1 MSAHVLLEARR
12 ASTQDIPLEQRLAF
26 WEDYNAS
33 ILVGLKCSSYSQ
45 AGFAATQDNLRLER
59 LQVARIGGNEHIV
72 ERDRS
77 MISTVPKESI
87 FVSLVLDSQSFF
99 YQDNGCNLLQP
110 EELVIYRTD
119 KPYLFGFSGPMRQFI
134 FDIPQDDFAERCLRD
149 LKGPLKI
156 GAESPVQRLLVR
168 TLGERTQGFF
178 NTPRND
184 SAARFQEEAYDLL
197 ASIISDHDGQ
207 HRASALS
214 AAYLLAAKRYIQE
227 HLDDPALSCEQV
239 ACATGISSRHLARLF
254 AQEGGSP
261 SRYLQEKRLERARHL
276 LSSPQGRRL
285 DIAEIAYRHGFSSQ
299 AHFAR
304 AFKAR
309 YDMTPTEARTCL
321 ARPQL
326 ETPPGTSSS
335 EGMLPT

>member
-1 MSAHVLLEARR
+1 MPAHALLETRR

-45 AGFAATQDNLRLER
+45 AGFAATQDNLCLER
-59 LQVARIGGNEHIV
+59 LRLARIGGNEHVV

-77 MISTVPKESI
+77 MIRAVPKESI
-87 FVSLVLDSQSFF
+87 FVSLVQGSQSFF

-110 EELVIYRTD
+110 GELVIYRTD

-149 LKGPLKI
+149 FKGPLKI

-168 TLGERTQGFF
+168 TLGERTRDFL
-178 NTPRND
+178 D
-184 SAARFQEEAYDLL
+184 SPHGEDAERYQEEAYDLL
-197 ASIISDHDGQ
+197 A
-207 HRASALS
+207 
-214 AAYLLAAKRYIQE
+214 AKQYIQQ
-227 HLDDPALSCEQV
+227 HLDEPALSCERV
-239 ACATGISSRHLARLF
+239 AAATGVSSRHLARLF
-254 AQEGGSP
+254 AQEGSSP
-261 SRYLQEKRLERARHL
+261 GRYLQERRLERARQL
-276 LSSPQGRRL
+276 LASPQGRRL
-285 DIAEIAYRHGFSSQ
+285 DVAEVAYRHGFSSQ

-309 YDMTPTEARTCL
+309 YGMTPSEARG
-321 ARPQL
+321 R
-326 ETPPGTSSS
+326 
-335 EGMLPT
+335 

>member
-1 MSAHVLLEARR
+1 MPAHALLETRR

-45 AGFAATQDNLRLER
+45 AGFAATQDNLCLER
-59 LQVARIGGNEHIV
+59 LRLARIGGNEHVV

-77 MISTVPKESI
+77 MIRAVPKESI
-87 FVSLVLDSQSFF
+87 FVSLVQGSQSFF

-110 EELVIYRTD
+110 GELVIYRTD

-149 LKGPLKI
+149 FKGPLKI

-168 TLGERTQGFF
+168 TLGERTRDFL
-178 NTPRND
+178 D
-184 SAARFQEEAYDLL
+184 SPHGEDAERYQEEAYDLL
-197 ASIISDHDGQ
+197 ASIISDHAGE
-207 HRASALS
+207 HRASALGAS
-214 AAYLLAAKRYIQE
+214 YLLAAKQYIQQ
-227 HLDDPALSCEQV
+227 HLDEPALSCERV
-239 ACATGISSRHLARLF
+239 AAATGVSSRHLARLF
-254 AQEGGSP
+254 AQEGSSP
-261 SRYLQEKRLERARHL
+261 GRYLQERRLERARQL
-276 LSSPQGRRL
+276 LVSPQGRRL
-285 DIAEIAYRHGFSSQ
+285 DVAEVAYRHGFSSQ

-309 YDMTPTEARTCL
+309 YGMTPSEARG
-321 ARPQL
+321 R
-326 ETPPGTSSS
+326 
-335 EGMLPT
+335 